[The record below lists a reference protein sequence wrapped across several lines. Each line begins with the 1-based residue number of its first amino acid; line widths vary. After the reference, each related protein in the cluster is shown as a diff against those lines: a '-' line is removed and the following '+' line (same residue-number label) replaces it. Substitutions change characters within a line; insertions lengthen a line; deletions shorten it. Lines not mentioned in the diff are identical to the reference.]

1 MAAVS
6 EIYFCKLRTVGLC
19 TQVYVCVCV
28 FIQYLSIPLLS
39 YTQNKYP
46 LFQSWILKSLFCFFL
61 RPPRNIFTDSH
72 CSPSPIKVKNC
83 VSEINTFSST
93 WFSQPIV
100 IPEGICTATHA
111 HGLHL
116 YCVEQIESLNLYFLS
131 SLNSSKKEMGE
142 TTTHAIISWL
152 YSQSGRGN
160 TIPIPPFQ
168 ILPTMKWVKGF
179 SATQVRQLHQS
190 RV

>member
-1 MAAVS
+1 MHTSV
-6 EIYFCKLRTVGLC
+6 R
-19 TQVYVCVCV
+19 VCV

-46 LFQSWILKSLFCFFL
+46 LFQSWILKSLFFFFFL
-61 RPPRNIFTDSH
+61 RPPRNKFTDSH

-83 VSEINTFSST
+83 VSEINTST
-93 WFSQPIV
+93 SAWFSQPIV
-100 IPEGICTATHA
+100 IPEGICSATHA

-116 YCVEQIESLNLYFLS
+116 YCVEQIESLKLYFLS

-160 TIPIPPFQ
+160 TIPLLPFQ
-168 ILPTMKWVKGF
+168 VLPTMKWVKGY
-179 SATQVRQLHQS
+179 STTQVSKLHQF

>member
-6 EIYFCKLRTVGLC
+6 EIYFFKLRTVGLC
-19 TQVYVCVCV
+19 TQVYVCVC
-28 FIQYLSIPLLS
+28 
-39 YTQNKYP
+39 
-46 LFQSWILKSLFCFFL
+46 LFNTSQSPCCPIHRTNTHSFRAGSSNPCFFFL
-61 RPPRNIFTDSH
+61 RPPRNKFTDSH

-83 VSEINTFSST
+83 VSEINTST
-93 WFSQPIV
+93 SAWFSQPIV
-100 IPEGICTATHA
+100 IPEGICSATHA

-116 YCVEQIESLNLYFLS
+116 YCVEQIESLKLYFLS

-160 TIPIPPFQ
+160 TIPLLPFQ
-168 ILPTMKWVKGF
+168 VLPTMKWVKGY
-179 SATQVRQLHQS
+179 STTQVSKLHQF